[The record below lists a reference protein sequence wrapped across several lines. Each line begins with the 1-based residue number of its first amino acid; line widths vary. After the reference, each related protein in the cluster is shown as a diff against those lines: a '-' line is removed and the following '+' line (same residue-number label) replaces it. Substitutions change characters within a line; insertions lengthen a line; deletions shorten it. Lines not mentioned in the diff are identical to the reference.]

1 MDAAKRVLHGGFIY
15 AENGEIRRI
24 GSGAARLPKA
34 DRVIDGRY
42 AVALPGLVNTHHHL
56 YQTLTRAYAPAA
68 DAELFDWLRTLY
80 PIWARVDE
88 ECVHVAALAGMAELL
103 LSGCTTTSDHH
114 YLFPRGRADLIDAQI
129 EAARRIGMRFHP
141 TRGSMS
147 VGRSKGGLP
156 PDSVVQN
163 EERILQDCE
172 RLIAKYH
179 DAAPGSMLR
188 LALAPCSP
196 FSVSPELMRA
206 SADMARRHG
215 VRLHTHLAETR
226 DEDAYCLSRFGKRPL
241 DLLEEVGWLGADT
254 WLAHGVHFNRGE
266 VKRLGRAGVGIAHCP
281 TSNMRLGS
289 GIAPVPALRRAGCPV
304 GLGVDGSASN
314 DSSHMLAEARQALLL
329 QRVRYGAAAL
339 TVHDALRMATVEGAR
354 CLGREDIGSLEP
366 GKRADVAMFD
376 FRGVGYSGAGDP
388 MSALLLCAPAQV
400 DTLVVEGRV
409 VVEGGELQTVS
420 LDSILAHRRL
430 SARLARLQ
438 ENKAGKGT
446 AGKKRQ
452 YRCNG
457 SESLLYFGQPKRWP
471 VSASQ
476 NYVRK
481 GRSFL
486 SAWQC
491 PRSTSIAPERQGSGA
506 SVGRRHGCGG

>member
-1 MDAAKRVLHGGFIY
+1 MPPTSLLIKNIHTLVLMDSANQVLHGGYLY
-15 AENGEIRRI
+15 AENGEIRSV

-34 DRVIDGRY
+34 ARVIDGSH
-42 AVALPGLVNTHHHL
+42 AIALPGLVNTHHHL

-80 PIWARVDE
+80 PIWARLDE

-114 YLFPRGRADLIDAQI
+114 YLFPRGRGNLIDAQI

-156 PDSVVQN
+156 PDSVVQG
-163 EERILQDCE
+163 EERILRDCE
-172 RLIAKYH
+172 RLIGKYH
-179 DAAPGSMLR
+179 DGAPGSMLR

-196 FSVSPELMRA
+196 FSVSPDLMRA
-206 SADMARRHG
+206 SADLARRHG

-241 DLLEEVGWLGADT
+241 DLLEDVGWLEGDT
-254 WLAHGVHFNRGE
+254 WLAHGIFFNRGE

-281 TSNMRLGS
+281 SSNMRLGS
-289 GIAPVPALRRAGCPV
+289 GVAPVPALRRAGCPV

-314 DSSHMLAEARQALLL
+314 DSSHMLAEVRQALLL
-329 QRVRYGAAAL
+329 QRVRYGAGAL
-339 TVHDALRMATVEGAR
+339 AVGEALRMATVEGAR
-354 CLGREDIGSLEP
+354 CLGRDDIGTLEA

-376 FRGVGYSGAGDP
+376 LRGAGYSGSGDAV
-388 MSALLLCAPAQV
+388 SALLLCAPAQV

-409 VVEGGELQTVS
+409 VVEGGELQTMS
-420 LDSILAHRRL
+420 LDSVL
-430 SARLARLQ
+430 
-438 ENKAGKGT
+438 
-446 AGKKRQ
+446 
-452 YRCNG
+452 
-457 SESLLYFGQPKRWP
+457 
-471 VSASQ
+471 
-476 NYVRK
+476 
-481 GRSFL
+481 
-486 SAWQC
+486 
-491 PRSTSIAPERQGSGA
+491 
-506 SVGRRHGCGG
+506 RRHRTLAAKIQA